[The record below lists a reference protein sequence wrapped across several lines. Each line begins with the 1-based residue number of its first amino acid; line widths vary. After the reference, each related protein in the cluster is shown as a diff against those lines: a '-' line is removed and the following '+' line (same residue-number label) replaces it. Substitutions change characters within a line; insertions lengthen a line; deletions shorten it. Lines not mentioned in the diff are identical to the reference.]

1 MVKIKIR
8 MLEKMLEKSRNY
20 FKKNPRIKK
29 ISKLFSFYYGFIGII
44 GTISILIIIIQ
55 GEIHNISDKLF
66 FKKLYSD

>member
-44 GTISILIIIIQ
+44 GTISILIIII
-55 GEIHNISDKLF
+55 
-66 FKKLYSD
+66 